1 MTSSRVLSFITL
13 LFTAA
18 LFALAPAARAEL
30 VPTDEVLPESP
41 AQSEREKVQAFL
53 DRATVVERLKALG
66 VQEGFLKPRVDSL
79 TDDEVRLLAARIDA
93 LPAGGAPGG
102 MSDYQLL
109 IVILLI
115 AILVAIVV

>member
-53 DRATVVERLKALG
+53 DRASVAERLKALG
-66 VQEGFLKPRVDSL
+66 VEDGFLKPRVDSL